1 MRKVAKIMLI
11 FFALLAGA
19 PAFADDPQ
27 WYPEEQV
34 VAFPEGKV
42 YDFGDILVADGPV
55 KCSFTLKNIASFPIT
70 IDNIISSCGCTTPV
84 WPRTAIE
91 PGKKATI
98 AVTFTN
104 DQGPF
109 PFDKTLTVYIS
120 RLRRPVLLHVRGV
133 SHERNKPL
141 GERFPDHLGP
151 LGLRTNEV
159 DLGNLEQGK
168 AKADRIAVANLSAEP
183 LTVEMVM
190 ADPGLSFAFSQNP
203 IPPRSTATLSI
214 SYDSGASGVAH
225 WGRHNYRARFLLN
238 GKLHSDPLVVRV
250 FLRDDF
256 SSWSAEQVAAGAK
269 ASPLQS
275 YFEFGEV
282 AAGTHIDARYQ
293 IKNTGK
299 SDLIIRTVEFES
311 GEGASRAA
319 RVESRCPITVRP
331 GATATLKVSLRTDGL
346 SGEVLDVL
354 TLVTNAP
361 SKPLVNLFLTGYV
374 KPATAKK

>member
-1 MRKVAKIMLI
+1 MGKVAKIMLI
-11 FFALLAGA
+11 LIALSGA
-19 PAFADDPQ
+19 SLRADDPR

-34 VAFPEGKV
+34 VAFPDGKV
-42 YDFGDILVADGPV
+42 FDFGDILIADGPV
-55 KCSFTLKNIASFPIT
+55 QCSFTFKNVADFPLT
-70 IDNIISSCGCTTPV
+70 IHNVISSCGCTTPV
-84 WPRTAIE
+84 WPHTEIA
-91 PGKKATI
+91 PGEQGTI

-203 IPPRSTATLSI
+203 IPPHGTATLSV
-214 SYDSGASGVAH
+214 SYDSGASGVDQ
-225 WGRHNYRARFLLN
+225 WGRHSYCARFLLN
-238 GKLHSDPLVVRV
+238 GKRYPDSLVVKV

-256 SSWSAEQVAAGAK
+256 SGWSAEQVASGAK
-269 ASPLQS
+269 AVPVQS
-275 YFEFGEV
+275 YHEFGEV
-282 AAGTHIDARYQ
+282 KAGTPVKARYT
-293 IKNTGK
+293 IRNTGR

-311 GEGASRAA
+311 GEGASGAA
-319 RVESRCPITVRP
+319 KVETRCPLTIRP
-331 GATATLKVSLRTDGL
+331 GATATLRVSLDTKGL
-346 SGEVLDVL
+346 KGEVLDVL
-354 TLVTNAP
+354 TLVTNSP

-374 KPATAKK
+374 ESSTPEQ